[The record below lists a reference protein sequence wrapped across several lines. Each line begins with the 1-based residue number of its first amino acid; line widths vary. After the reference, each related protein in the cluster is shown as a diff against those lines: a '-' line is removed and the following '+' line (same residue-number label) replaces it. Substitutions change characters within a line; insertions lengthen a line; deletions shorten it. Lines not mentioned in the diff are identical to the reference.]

1 MKSNAFVTLKGGQD
15 FLQPVFNLQVT
26 STKDDRR
33 KVTLQTHFDHKSM
46 LFQVG
51 ITFRVFFLKKF
62 GTKIS
67 FCSFQYTLGS
77 FLRFLMEQHFQ
88 SALFSLRWIMPK
100 DPDDLKGAS
109 A

>member
-15 FLQPVFNLQVT
+15 FFLQPVFNLQVT

-51 ITFRVFFLKKF
+51 ITFRFFFLKK
-62 GTKIS
+62 GKI
-67 FCSFQYTLGS
+67 
-77 FLRFLMEQHFQ
+77 HFHSHGRPMWGIRQ
-88 SALFSLRWIMPK
+88 F
-100 DPDDLKGAS
+100 
-109 A
+109 

>member
-15 FLQPVFNLQVT
+15 FFLQPVFHLQVT

-51 ITFRVFFLKKF
+51 ITFRSFFLKNFAQKF
-62 GTKIS
+62 LSG
-67 FCSFQYTLGS
+67 
-77 FLRFLMEQHFQ
+77 
-88 SALFSLRWIMPK
+88 LFSIHLVHFYVF
-100 DPDDLKGAS
+100 
-109 A
+109 

>member
-15 FLQPVFNLQVT
+15 FFLQPVFHLQVT

-51 ITFRVFFLKKF
+51 ITFRFFFFKILHKNFFLVF
-62 GTKIS
+62 S
-67 FCSFQYTLGS
+67 VYTWFIFTFFDGAA
-77 FLRFLMEQHFQ
+77 F
-88 SALFSLRWIMPK
+88 PK
-100 DPDDLKGAS
+100 RLV
-109 A
+109 

>member
-51 ITFRVFFLKKF
+51 ITFRFFFLKNFAQKF
-62 GTKIS
+62 LS
-67 FCSFQYTLGS
+67 V
-77 FLRFLMEQHFQ
+77 
-88 SALFSLRWIMPK
+88 LFSIHLVHFYVF
-100 DPDDLKGAS
+100 
-109 A
+109 

>member
-15 FLQPVFNLQVT
+15 FFLQPVFNLQVT

-51 ITFRVFFLKKF
+51 ITFRFFFLKNAQKF
-62 GTKIS
+62 LS
-67 FCSFQYTLGS
+67 V
-77 FLRFLMEQHFQ
+77 
-88 SALFSLRWIMPK
+88 LFSIHLVHFYVF
-100 DPDDLKGAS
+100 
-109 A
+109 